1 MKRLSRLSIFVLA
14 LNLSMSCFI
23 LPSAAQ
29 EFFEPVVEQDILQSE
44 SITNYKTSVKNP
56 NEDHEAMMSE
66 YVSSLV
72 DLINNTVNFD
82 ELYQSIQTL
91 SENITISDV
100 QVSKP
105 SLDFSENNRVAD
117 GDALLEGMVVKIFY
131 DNGESWIEHTKTTPL
146 KTTSICMRPLSVIR

>member
-72 DLINNTVNFD
+72 DLI
-82 ELYQSIQTL
+82 
-91 SENITISDV
+91 TI
-100 QVSKP
+100 
-105 SLDFSENNRVAD
+105 R
-117 GDALLEGMVVKIFY
+117 
-131 DNGESWIEHTKTTPL
+131 
-146 KTTSICMRPLSVIR
+146 